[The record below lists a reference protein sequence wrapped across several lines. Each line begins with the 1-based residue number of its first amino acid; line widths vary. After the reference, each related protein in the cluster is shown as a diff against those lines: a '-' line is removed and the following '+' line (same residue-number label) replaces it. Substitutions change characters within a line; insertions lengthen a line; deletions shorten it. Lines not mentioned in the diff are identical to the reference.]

1 MDWNAIL
8 LSPILFTHWLA
19 NFVTHHRQPVTS
31 FTMMTV
37 SAFYLF
43 VFIYKK
49 RHNGQVPFPLKPG
62 PIRTVVFVVAITL
75 ISFAAFVVGV
85 DASH

>member
-1 MDWNAIL
+1 
-8 LSPILFTHWLA
+8 
-19 NFVTHHRQPVTS
+19 
-31 FTMMTV
+31 MMTV